1 MATVTIYRTD
11 GTVETVSGVEPDSTI
26 YYENL
31 PFSDT
36 NVERVDVRL

>member
-1 MATVTIYRTD
+1 MATVTIYRAN
-11 GTVETVSGVEPDSTI
+11 GSSETITNVDDDSTV

-36 NVERVDVRL
+36 DVVRVDVRL